1 MKPHPIIDYPFRW
14 IPMLVLAL
22 ILVATQVV
30 LVCGYTGND
39 YLPALVDGVATIGWL
54 AAIAYFTVCG
64 RSCFVVPDGYN
75 HDNRWKPVMAGG

>member
-14 IPMLVLAL
+14 IPMLVLAF
-22 ILVATQVV
+22 ILVATQVA

-54 AAIAYFTVCG
+54 AAIAYLAWFVLLFD
-64 RSCFVVPDGYN
+64 CFPLGTAIFYTSLYL
-75 HDNRWKPVMAGG
+75 